1 MSSIT
6 LRMCG
11 KKQRTYRYACI
22 SISGSAT
29 MKLEE
34 FSKKKKSKLKSWEL
48 LNWEYFKTWEQF
60 QKQLRMFYNGGIWYI
75 FISLFLCLICD
86 MIHLIQWIFVFLFL
100 PKYLILSSPLLLIM
114 KPQKIDQLKWVCS
127 KRLYFFQVG
136 GHNNVGTQIPIVF
149 QMSWLKKR
157 NFSI

>member
-1 MSSIT
+1 MSSIP

-34 FSKKKKSKLKSWEL
+34 FSKKISKLKSWEL
-48 LNWEYFKTWEQF
+48 LNWEYFQTWEQF

-75 FISLFLCLICD
+75 FYLVIFMSHLWYDSFDSINIC
-86 MIHLIQWIFVFLFL
+86 FLFL